1 MVRFRFLPFGYE
13 KQICVVS
20 IILSES
26 RHGDIMTVCLD
37 ISDTN
42 FDYLVK
48 VEPTKFP
55 QYKVIFTLCN

>member
-1 MVRFRFLPFGYE
+1 MVRFRFLHFGYE

-20 IILSES
+20 IILSAS
-26 RHGDIMTVCLD
+26 QHGDIMTGCPV
-37 ISDTN
+37 IGDTN

-48 VEPTKFP
+48 VEPTKFL